1 LVAALTGMLSTTAH
15 SQERPRATNLVA
27 FYGNEPTTPLV
38 QGVDRTL
45 RESFRDPANGEI
57 QFFSEFLD
65 SGRFASPE
73 YPQRLATFLKE
84 RYADKKVDL
93 VFASGPVALDYV
105 TTFHDQI
112 FPGVPVVVLDVR
124 TATLASK
131 VLPPGFVGVGAEI
144 EAEPTVRL
152 ALRLRP
158 ATREIVL
165 LSGAAELDKVWEGR
179 LRKSAAKVAPDL
191 PVRSLSGLAM
201 KDVERELAA
210 LPATSVVLG
219 ASFSR
224 DGTGRYFPGAV
235 AVLDLLRPSA
245 AAPIFHVTMS
255 AVGHGAVGTT
265 GVPAEGLAKQAA
277 DIAKTILDGTPPAG
291 VRLPDPLPLRSYI
304 DWRELR
310 RWGISESL
318 LPADAVVLFRE
329 PSLWDQYRYHALAA
343 VALIVLE
350 AGLIAGLL
358 IESRRRKQAELQAHV
373 QRQALAHLSR
383 VTTLGAMSVSI
394 GHELNQ
400 PLAAILK
407 NAEAARLFLRKDPA
421 DLAEVGDSLDDIIR
435 SNQRAAEI
443 IRNLR
448 RMLSKEELPKQE
460 LRVDEVVSELLHL
473 VASEVTVHQ
482 ARIEVQIADDCPR
495 VLADRTQLLQVL
507 INLVINACDAM
518 NAKPR
523 SERLVVV
530 RAQEAGRGVQLSIED
545 HGVGV
550 PSHVLD
556 GKFTPFVTTKAQG
569 LGIGL
574 TVCSSIVEAHGG
586 RLRVTNKPGGGA
598 IFTFNLPAS
607 ATQVSDRG
615 FMNSTH
621 ASGSQPPAA

>member
-1 LVAALTGMLSTTAH
+1 LIGDVFAGSLARLRAARGL
-15 SQERPRATNLVA
+15 
-27 FYGNEPTTPLV
+27 
-38 QGVDRTL
+38 DRT
-45 RESFRDPANGEI
+45 R
-57 QFFSEFLD
+57 Q
-65 SGRFASPE
+65 
-73 YPQRLATFLKE
+73 
-84 RYADKKVDL
+84 
-93 VFASGPVALDYV
+93 
-105 TTFHDQI
+105 
-112 FPGVPVVVLDVR
+112 
-124 TATLASK
+124 
-131 VLPPGFVGVGAEI
+131 
-144 EAEPTVRL
+144 
-152 ALRLRP
+152 
-158 ATREIVL
+158 
-165 LSGAAELDKVWEGR
+165 
-179 LRKSAAKVAPDL
+179 
-191 PVRSLSGLAM
+191 
-201 KDVERELAA
+201 ELAHA
-210 LPATSVVLG
+210 QRVSTIGELTTS
-219 ASFSR
+219 
-224 DGTGRYFPGAV
+224 
-235 AVLDLLRPSA
+235 
-245 AAPIFHVTMS
+245 
-255 AVGHGAVGTT
+255 
-265 GVPAEGLAKQAA
+265 LA
-277 DIAKTILDGTPPAG
+277 
-291 VRLPDPLPLRSYI
+291 
-304 DWRELR
+304 
-310 RWGISESL
+310 
-318 LPADAVVLFRE
+318 
-329 PSLWDQYRYHALAA
+329 
-343 VALIVLE
+343 
-350 AGLIAGLL
+350 
-358 IESRRRKQAELQAHV
+358 
-373 QRQALAHLSR
+373 
-383 VTTLGAMSVSI
+383 
-394 GHELNQ
+394 HELNQ

-615 FMNSTH
+615 FMNSTP